1 MFKERVR
8 ALGYLCAGFLS
19 SGIAS
24 SLYVSCALGADAFNL
39 LTQGV
44 SNLELTAAYGA
55 IANGGTYVRQVFF
68 TRILDRNG
76 RVLLENEPEERR
88 VMQES
93 TAFLLTDAMEDSL

>member
-1 MFKERVR
+1 MGAAFAESLGITSLTSQDITASL
-8 ALGYLCAGFLS
+8 ALGG
-19 SGIAS
+19 
-24 SLYVSCALGADAFNL
+24 

-55 IANGGTYVRQVFF
+55 IANGGTYVRPVFF